1 MDTSRGEPR
10 EMSFL
15 EFFAGYIVTLA
26 AIVGGG
32 LFLESYFG
40 LAQFRGLFLAGA
52 ILYLLAAALYPGW
65 LFQVVRRVGWF
76 RSIET
81 DELIRALLVVLGL
94 ALLGVFALWHPLDR
108 LIRS

>member
-15 EFFAGYIVTLA
+15 EFLAGYLVTLGA
-26 AIVGGG
+26 MVGGG

-40 LAQFRGLFLAGA
+40 WSPLRGLFLAGA

-65 LFQVVRRVGWF
+65 LFQVVRRVRWF
-76 RSIET
+76 GSIES
-81 DELIRALLVVLGL
+81 DELIRALLIILGF
-94 ALLGVFALWHPLDR
+94 AMLGVFALWHPLER
-108 LIRS
+108 LFPE